1 MGIRVSRD
9 DVMPRPASFI
19 GGALTAIGIFGVVI
33 SIVQL
38 TESYWWFLFYL
49 AIGILGGFTLGSVSS
64 SFKESE
70 KNAYLTLTGF
80 MLAAIV
86 LLTTFLAIWQR
97 DNPSLNIE
105 NGLNGIWVIMIAAA
119 SGVLTYIGTTLMAI
133 GDSRR

>member
-1 MGIRVSRD
+1 MRIRVSRD
-9 DVMPRPASFI
+9 DDMPRPASFL

-33 SIVQL
+33 AIVQL

-86 LLTTFLAIWQR
+86 LLTVFLAIWQR
-97 DNPSLNIE
+97 DNVSLNIE
-105 NGLNGIWVIMIAAA
+105 NGIDGIWVIMIAAA
-119 SGVLTYIGTTLMAI
+119 SGVLTYIGTTLI
-133 GDSRR
+133 K